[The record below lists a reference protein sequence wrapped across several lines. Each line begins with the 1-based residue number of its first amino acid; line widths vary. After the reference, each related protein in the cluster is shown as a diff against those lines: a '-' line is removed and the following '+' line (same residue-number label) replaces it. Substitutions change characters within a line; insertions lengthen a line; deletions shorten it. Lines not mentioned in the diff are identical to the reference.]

1 MSSRR
6 QNKQTSESETDQS
19 LPLWNGTQIDAPDWL
34 RELEAGEHLL
44 DADVAFFLQ
53 TGCVVVGNGKT
64 AVASYH
70 QSALLQLDLIS
81 TQKYNVLNPPPVDLK
96 FTKLYDDV
104 RAEVVKRGVTA
115 EISAFPA
122 TPSTALPDNHILAP
136 DRIMQINL
144 KLRNVIL
151 SLITS
156 RGRKRYYQDLTQSGT
171 ELLRHLIKDS
181 KSVTNQFQQSPHTM
195 QMKAKLQQLKNLTL
209 SQPSQIEFDEIRDS
223 IEEINE
229 QLENKDRMTSNQLC
243 DHYISLVTGLN
254 STPLWLALQMELRVA
269 AVKYGDVTN
278 TVQCITRVLTN
289 FISHELAVAEL
300 SSANRNKNR
309 AFTAGANKNKDPSK
323 TGLQRKGPP
332 TTPCPFCKKMH
343 WGEQCFQNPN
353 ANDSTKKLAL
363 RIAPKS
369 PAALWLD
376 SAQHYRSGIR

>member
-6 QNKQTSESETDQS
+6 QNKQTSESDTDQT
-19 LPLWNGTQIDAPDWL
+19 LTLWNGTQIDAPDWL
-34 RELEAGEHLL
+34 RELEACEHLL

-53 TGCVVVGNGKT
+53 TACVVVGNGKT
-64 AVASYH
+64 AVASHH
-70 QSALLQLDLIS
+70 QSALLQFDLIS
-81 TQKYNVLNPPPVDLK
+81 KQRYNVLNPPPVDLK
-96 FTKLYDDV
+96 FTELYNDS
-104 RAEVVKRGVTA
+104 RAEIVARGVET

-144 KLRNVIL
+144 KLQNVIL

-171 ELLRHLIKDS
+171 ALLRHLIKDS

-229 QLENKDRMTSNQLC
+229 QLENKGRMTSNQLC

-254 STPLWLALQMELRVA
+254 STPLWLALQMELRV
-269 AVKYGDVTN
+269 
-278 TVQCITRVLTN
+278 
-289 FISHELAVAEL
+289 
-300 SSANRNKNR
+300 
-309 AFTAGANKNKDPSK
+309 
-323 TGLQRKGPP
+323 
-332 TTPCPFCKKMH
+332 
-343 WGEQCFQNPN
+343 
-353 ANDSTKKLAL
+353 
-363 RIAPKS
+363 
-369 PAALWLD
+369 
-376 SAQHYRSGIR
+376 